1 MPRIVVPLDKSE
13 LAEDALAWAAYF
25 ARSFGDSLHL
35 VTVWDRD
42 EAVWEAPAGSAA
54 TSNEEVAAVADA
66 YLADVAARETL
77 SGLNVTR
84 EVRIGRPA
92 DQIAE
97 IAAHADTR
105 MAVLTSHGR
114 SGLKRFIQG
123 SVADHL
129 VRTLTIPL
137 CIVRPNA
144 SKPPIS
150 RMLVTLDGSE
160 TSERALGPAR
170 EVAAATGSELHLLR
184 VANPLAEM
192 PYTAL
197 APAPDLGE
205 LSEQVITAANEY
217 LAQTARKAEHAEV
230 RAGRPLDVILDY
242 AREKDC
248 GLIAMGTHGRGG
260 VLRLALGS
268 TTDAVVR
275 AADRPVLVI
284 PDHRK

>member
-1 MPRIVVPLDKSE
+1 MPRIVVPLDKSP

-25 ARSFGDSLHL
+25 ARSFGDALHL

-42 EAVWEAPAGSAA
+42 SALWEEPSTGPDPSSERIAA
-54 TSNEEVAAVADA
+54 ESDA
-66 YLADVAARETL
+66 YLLEVGARDSL
-77 SGLNVTR
+77 SGITVTR

-92 DQIAE
+92 EQIADVASHRE
-97 IAAHADTR
+97 TR
-105 MAVLTSHGR
+105 MAVLTSHGWG
-114 SGLKRFIQG
+114 GLKRFIQG

-144 SKPPIS
+144 GKPPVE

-160 TSERALGPAR
+160 TSEKALEPAR

-205 LSEQVITAANEY
+205 LSRQVIDAANEY
-217 LAQTARKAEHAEV
+217 LGMTVREGEHAEV
-230 RAGRPLDVILDY
+230 RAGRPLDVIIDY

-268 TTDAVVR
+268 TTDAVIR

>member
-13 LAEDALAWAAYF
+13 LAEDALVWGAYF

-35 VTVWDRD
+35 VSVWDRD
-42 EAVWEAPAGSAA
+42 DAMWEEPASSPEPSAERIA
-54 TSNEEVAAVADA
+54 TQVDA
-66 YLADVAARETL
+66 YLVEVAGRDSL
-77 SGLNVTR
+77 SGITVTR

-92 DQIAE
+92 DQVAE
-97 IAAHADTR
+97 IAAQPDTR

-144 SKPPIS
+144 TKPPIG

-160 TSERALGPAR
+160 TSEKALGPAR

-205 LSEQVITAANEY
+205 LSKQIIDAANEY
-217 LAQTARKAEHAEV
+217 LAAAARKGEHAEV
-230 RAGRPLDVILDY
+230 RAGRPLDIILDY
-242 AREKDC
+242 AREKEC

-275 AADRPVLVI
+275 GADRPVLVI
-284 PDHRK
+284 PAHHK

>member
-1 MPRIVVPLDKSE
+1 MSRIVVPLDKSP
-13 LAEDALAWAAYF
+13 LAEEALAWAAYL
-25 ARSFGDSLHL
+25 AKSFGDSLHL

-42 EAVWEAPAGSAA
+42 NAIWDEPAGGPAPSTERIAA
-54 TSNEEVAAVADA
+54 QADA
-66 YLADVAARETL
+66 YLAEVAGREAL
-77 SGLNVTR
+77 SGVTVSR
-84 EVRIGRPA
+84 EVRIGRPTEQVA
-92 DQIAE
+92 DIAS
-97 IAAHADTR
+97 DPQTR
-105 MAVLTSHGR
+105 MVVLTSHGR

-129 VRTLTIPL
+129 VRTLTVPL
-137 CIVRPNA
+137 FIVRPGA
-144 SKPPIS
+144 GSPPIS

-160 TSERALGPAR
+160 TSEKALAPAR
-170 EVAAATGSELHLLR
+170 AVAVATGTELHLLR

-205 LSEQVITAANEY
+205 LSRQVFDAANEY
-217 LAQTARKAEHAEV
+217 LAKTARGGEHVEV

-268 TTDAVVR
+268 TADAVMR
-275 AADRPVLVI
+275 AADRPVLII
-284 PDHRK
+284 PDHRG